1 MKKLFIGI
9 IALITTYSAYSLELV
24 LTKSEK
30 TKNNE
35 VMLKEFLDEVKAKL
49 PPVMVGALD
58 TLNISFANLNGDK
71 KELDLPVCVN
81 ELMEMKKEERT
92 EIASHR
98 NIYGYQRGSTIVLD
112 ERFLSEIKLKDQS
125 RKINCRHQNFY
136 RYAVAT
142 ALHEISH
149 AYSRLRVQRVGERA
163 KVYKTCLGRGSN
175 ERRNFL
181 LEKKCSALLRE
192 YFGGSISGQEEYRAI
207 AGYSLGLFSS
217 NSKNTDPMVSPDAYE
232 ASSIEEHYAVN
243 MEYFLMD
250 SEYQCRRPALFQYFS
265 KHFKFNPH
273 PEVSCAKKL
282 TFRLSSGQ
290 LFDVDPARVSSI
302 DYFLADAGDDF
313 SSKWGHAMYRIV
325 QCAPHRKVVNAE
337 CRFDH
342 PYHIILSARANV
354 DDVVLDMLK
363 GFFGG
368 YSSQLF
374 AIPLSEVLSEYNEGE
389 LRDLVSVPLEISKSE
404 VTSFLEA
411 ANLNHW
417 GYRGDYKF
425 VTNNCAQESN
435 SLLQAALAKTR
446 SYVTLIDTIT
456 PTGFYEELIKN
467 GLVKRLDKEKLEST
481 KQSMLFPALHKVMV
495 TQMAQVFKTPNEM
508 DKDSFLKLVK
518 EQKLKSFV
526 DQFEIQKVVE
536 IQDSNVK
543 DVIKRKFEYIA
554 TYAFETEEKRN
565 QEHEKYTNY
574 TDANWRKEARV
585 QHFGLFSTLTGKVR
599 AIKSRSGQKEVMDF
613 LYKLS
618 ESENQSET
626 QAEVK
631 KIFEEQK
638 ALAAGTKKYLG
649 YGIPS
654 EQSIKDLKAEKIANN
669 KPLSDSEIIELRTK
683 ELKTQK
689 LVFSAMTESLK
700 KVYVEN
706 LAWVSFYKK
715 VRMDIYNFKNPEKKK
730 EARDFFWSKY
740 LTASNLDKLFE
751 EYQEQQLQELIEEL
765 REKKLKQQLQ

>member
-1 MKKLFIGI
+1 MKNLFIGI
-9 IALITTYSAYSLELV
+9 VALITTYSAYSLELV
-24 LTKSEK
+24 LTKSDK

-35 VMLKEFLDEVKAKL
+35 VMLKEFLDEVKVKL

-58 TLNISFANLNGDK
+58 TINIGFENLNGDK

-81 ELMEMKKEERT
+81 ELMDMKKEERA

-98 NIYGYQRGSTIVLD
+98 NIYGYQTGRSIVLD

-125 RKINCRHQNFY
+125 RKMNCRHQNFY
-136 RYAVAT
+136 RYAIAT

-149 AYSRLRVQRVGERA
+149 AYSRLQVQRAGER
-163 KVYKTCLGRGSN
+163 KNSYDGCLSRGSN
-175 ERRNFL
+175 SRRNSL
-181 LEKKCSALLRE
+181 VEKKCKALMRE
-192 YFGGSISGQEEYRAI
+192 YFGGTISGQEEYRAI
-207 AGYSLGLFSS
+207 AGYNLGFFSS
-217 NSKNTDPMVSPDAYE
+217 NSKNQDPMVSPDAYE
-232 ASSIEEHYAVN
+232 TSSIEEHYAVN

-265 KHFKFNPH
+265 KHFKFNPF
-273 PEVSCAKKL
+273 PEVLCAKKM
-282 TFRLSSGQ
+282 TFRLSNGQ
-290 LFDVDPARVSSI
+290 LFEVDPTRVASI

-325 QCAPHRKVVNAE
+325 QCATHRKVVNAE
-337 CRFDH
+337 CRFD
-342 PYHIILSARANV
+342 YASHIILSARANV
-354 DDVVLDMLK
+354 DDVVIDMLK

-425 VTNNCAQESN
+425 LSNNCAQESN

-446 SYVTLIDTIT
+446 SYVTLIEAMT

-467 GLVKRLDKEKLEST
+467 GLVRRIDKENSESN

-495 TQMAQVFKTPNEM
+495 AQMAKIFNTPNEM
-508 DKDSFLKLVK
+508 NKDDFLKLVK
-518 EQKLKSFV
+518 GQKLQTFV
-526 DQFEIQKVVE
+526 DQFEIEKVSV
-536 IQDSNVK
+536 ILDSVVK
-543 DVIKRKFEYIA
+543 DVMNRKFKSIA
-554 TYAFETEEKRN
+554 TYKYEREEERN
-565 QEHEKYTNY
+565 QDHAKYTNY
-574 TDANWRKEARV
+574 TDADWRKEARV
-585 QHFGLFSTLTGKVR
+585 QLFGLVSTLTGKVR
-599 AIKSRSGQKEVMDF
+599 AIKARSGQKELMEF

-618 ESENQSET
+618 ESENKSESQT
-626 QAEVK
+626 EIK
-631 KIFEEQK
+631 KIFDEQK

-654 EQSIKDLKAEKIANN
+654 EQSLKDLKAESIVVN
-669 KPLSDSEIIELRTK
+669 KKLSDSEVEELRAK

-689 LVFSAMTESLK
+689 LVFGAMTDGLK
-700 KVYVEN
+700 KVYLEN

-715 VRMDIYNFKNPEKKK
+715 MRLDIHNFKYPEKKQAMK
-730 EARDFFWSKY
+730 DDFWSKY
-740 LTASNLDKLFE
+740 LTSNNLDELFDY
-751 EYQEQQLQELIEEL
+751 YQQQLSLG
-765 REKKLKQQLQ
+765 EKK